1 MGEKEYDIR
10 FEEALKIFLYWV
22 LLVTICCWLPV
33 IVIWY
38 FIVVAGFIVESISSV
53 VFDYEIPSAY
63 SAPYSLMTCWFI
75 WLVISGSFASYM
87 IYDIWHNR
95 KDPSKLDISSWE
107 DVTPQDKYDK
117 NAASN
122 LSALYGVSMSDYL
135 NYKQTHKKPEEIFD
149 VVQYSKFKQFFHQ
162 RKDKLWDKVKTH
174 QLTENRAFD
183 ALKQSTRKWMI
194 KRGYDYKDIDS
205 ICNNINCI

>member
-1 MGEKEYDIR
+1 MNKEKID
-10 FEEALKIFLYWV
+10 
-22 LLVTICCWLPV
+22 TIT
-33 IVIWY
+33 
-38 FIVVAGFIVESISSV
+38 FR
-53 VFDYEIPSAY
+53 
-63 SAPYSLMTCWFI
+63 TFI
-75 WLVISGSFASYM
+75 WLVGAAVSFVIKPILYYFWLFIEMTISTLM
-87 IYDIWHNR
+87 ILIDENPSDLFGNIWNPVVQPIHCWYGWLIITGLIYLHEIYNILR
-95 KDPSKLDISSWE
+95 KPTDPNKLDISGWE

-122 LSALYGVSMSDYL
+122 LSALYGVSVSDYL

-174 QLTENRAFD
+174 QLTENSAFD

-194 KRGYDYKDIDS
+194 KRGFSYNDIES
-205 ICNNINCI
+205 VCNNLYNI